1 MHFGNFG
8 IHAVTMRML
17 ADDVGS
23 NTRQMTKNNA

>member
-1 MHFGNFG
+1 MQFGNFG

-23 NTRQMTKNNA
+23 DTRHMTKNNA